1 MADTE
6 IDSFIQKFK
15 LLRGSG
21 IEATL
26 NFETKLGEVYI
37 SLNCKVGRNLPPPL
51 SKSPPVVS
59 NNKHRSPSYIRR
71 QIRRDAERKAKCD
84 NVKVSSV
91 AVKATDEE
99 LVDKVETSANREMDE
114 VSVVPSDENVSD
126 EDDEIAREIAVASN
140 DNISSDED
148 DDEDDDEAEEDALSH
163 ELANLIKK
171 SQENRNL
178 CGPFNDLPP

>member
-59 NNKHRSPSYIRR
+59 SKHRSPSFIRR
-71 QIRRDAERKAKCD
+71 QIRRDAERKAKCE
-84 NVKVSSV
+84 NGKVSSV
-91 AVKATDEE
+91 AVKATD
-99 LVDKVETSANREMDE
+99 
-114 VSVVPSDENVSD
+114 
-126 EDDEIAREIAVASN
+126 
-140 DNISSDED
+140 
-148 DDEDDDEAEEDALSH
+148 
-163 ELANLIKK
+163 
-171 SQENRNL
+171 
-178 CGPFNDLPP
+178 